1 MVQQRTNKTRCSIS
15 TSRLLFI
22 VLSCSVVTL
31 SNIFCC
37 AVTAWTPPPADT
49 HNRRQYLPNNHQ
61 SSSNNNIRPLFSTVD
76 ELYYNPTSAS
86 TNNGVFETSPPPPL
100 DDSTTSE
107 EMEIAAQNYGC
118 GTAGGGNTAGSG
130 SSQQKITLTRWLQ
143 AKVQDYPEVRGLY
156 NRLCVLILIDAYM
169 LCYVGIDAI
178 M

>member
-1 MVQQRTNKTRCSIS
+1 MVQQRTNKTRRCS
-15 TSRLLFI
+15 TSRFLFI
-22 VLSCSVVTL
+22 VLSCSVVTTL

-49 HNRRQYLPNNHQ
+49 HRRQYHPNNHQ
-61 SSSNNNIRPLFSTVD
+61 SSPFNNNNKSIRPLFSTVD

-86 TNNGVFETSPPPPL
+86 GTSTSGVFETSSPL

-118 GTAGGGNTAGSG
+118 GTAGGNTAGSG

-156 NRLCVLILIDAYM
+156 NMLCVLILSDA
-169 LCYVGIDAI
+169 
-178 M
+178 